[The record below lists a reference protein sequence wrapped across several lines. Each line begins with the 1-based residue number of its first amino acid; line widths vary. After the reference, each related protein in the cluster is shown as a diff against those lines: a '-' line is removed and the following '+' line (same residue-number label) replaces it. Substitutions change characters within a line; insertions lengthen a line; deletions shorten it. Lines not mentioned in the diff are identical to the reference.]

1 MDNNI
6 ALNIYENSL
15 LGKERFVLKKERS
28 DREDKNKAYD
38 TRPENAAFIIRYVIT
53 ELLGWTAHDAVLYMT
68 PLLAEKF
75 NLPAVIA
82 YLDIGKNI
90 SYKKNMPEIIRYCF
104 KEDTKSWSDKNIL
117 DVYKMVMNKEI
128 SRFPTGI
135 FSGPD
140 GGRKLSVLLLH
151 YIASNIPSS
160 DISYLY
166 EYFGNKQLA
175 NKILRKAHLYY
186 AYRELYSTPLE
197 FFHNSLGEDERNEML
212 YHFYKYMDKYQTIE
226 SQKEKLLPA

>member
-90 SYKKNMPEIIRYCF
+90 SY
-104 KEDTKSWSDKNIL
+104 
-117 DVYKMVMNKEI
+117 
-128 SRFPTGI
+128 
-135 FSGPD
+135 
-140 GGRKLSVLLLH
+140 
-151 YIASNIPSS
+151 
-160 DISYLY
+160 
-166 EYFGNKQLA
+166 
-175 NKILRKAHLYY
+175 
-186 AYRELYSTPLE
+186 
-197 FFHNSLGEDERNEML
+197 
-212 YHFYKYMDKYQTIE
+212 
-226 SQKEKLLPA
+226 